1 MESFAVRKARSQM
14 MPPRQ
19 DASAPAPAQDAAQ
32 TASGDGSPALMMNGD
47 KVIVIVDPYSTG
59 CVVAQE
65 ALKRGYKL
73 VVVWTKGVG
82 ENKTHVPTSCADSL
96 TYYAE
101 VNEHNNLTETA
112 IAVTEAAT
120 PFEVKACICGG
131 ESGVAFCDALSE
143 KLGLLTN
150 GTDIPKRRDKKL
162 QQELIKAAG
171 LRSVRQAGSGNF
183 ADVEEFLRTEQYPVV
198 VKPVES
204 AGSDGVKL
212 CHNFEEAKEHFH
224 LLMNSQQRVGGSG
237 AHAAVLCQEFLRGK
251 EYVVDHVSLN
261 GIHKT
266 TMCWVYDKRQA
277 NGSAFVY
284 FGLQPIDSESEEAK
298 IVIPYIRGVLDA
310 MEIKHGPTHGEVMM
324 TSDGPCL
331 VEMNCRAH
339 GGDGNW
345 VPMVRGLNGGYSQVS
360 ATIDAYMDPTRFHA
374 LPDKM
379 PSPFKAA
386 GQECCLVSYSKG
398 TVKSTPGYEVIRRLP
413 SFVYL
418 ETRTGPG
425 SEVDYTVDLFTDIGS
440 VILLHEDP
448 EVVKKDIAFIRY
460 MEEINGFFT
469 YETKQEILK
478 RPRGDSIALSPALV
492 PRPSSPSKSPVVGKK
507 LIPMHRRVFSS
518 DGPMLF
524 RHQSL
529 DRPEMRPLVKKMTT
543 VDASKEVVIIV
554 NPHSTG
560 CCIAKEVMAR
570 TYRVIAVWSKGSNP
584 EMRHQAPLGCSDLK
598 YFAEVEEKDNV
609 LETAAAIQKSANLFR
624 VVACICGGES
634 GSELT
639 DAISEKLGLRTN
651 GTNLKRLNKK
661 RQQDL
666 VAAKGLRAA
675 RQAGGKKFSDVE
687 TFLQTEVYPIV
698 VKPTGYSGYDGAKL
712 CHNFEEAKAHFEFL
726 MSVQQNEEDDEV
738 VCQEFLRGREYLVD
752 NVSRDGEHK
761 TTMVWVHD
769 KRPANGSSF
778 VYFGLLPVESGSIE
792 GSLVISYAR
801 AVLDTLGVRNG
812 PSHTSIMMTDTGP
825 CLVEMACNAHGG
837 DGTWQPL
844 VRALNGGYS
853 QINATVDA
861 YLDRQAFSL
870 IPEKMPSPFKAA
882 GQEVILVSYS
892 RGQVKS
898 TPGFDI
904 IKSLRSFVYFETGV
918 QFGSEVD
925 YTVDPFTSI
934 GSVILMHEDKS
945 QLQEDLVR
953 IRQMEKDNAIFVYEK
968 GVDMMRSPSTG
979 NLSSLSGFAIGD
991 RPKTVFTSSRA
1002 SVYW

>member
-1 MESFAVRKARSQM
+1 MFICFSAKNLLLFSFRFGFAIAIYLQYDGNTTYTIHTSSPILPLIHPTLPRLRSH
-14 MPPRQ
+14 
-19 DASAPAPAQDAAQ
+19 A
-32 TASGDGSPALMMNGD
+32 
-47 KVIVIVDPYSTG
+47 
-59 CVVAQE
+59 
-65 ALKRGYKL
+65 
-73 VVVWTKGVG
+73 
-82 ENKTHVPTSCADSL
+82 VPTSCADSL

-101 VNEHNNLTETA
+101 VNEQNNLTETA

-143 KLGLLTN
+143 KLGVLTN

-212 CHNFEEAKEHFH
+212 CHSFEEAKEHFH

-251 EYVVDHVSLN
+251 EYAVDHVSLN

-310 MEIKHGPTHGEVMM
+310 MGIKHGPTHGEVMM

-374 LPDKM
+374 LPDKT

-386 GQECCLVSYSKG
+386 GQECCLVSYSEG

-425 SEVDYTVDLFTDIGS
+425 TEVERTTDLFTDIGS

-478 RPRGDSIALSPALV
+478 RPRGDSIALSPALL

-543 VDASKEVVIIV
+543 VDASKEVVIII

-570 TYRVIAVWSKGSNP
+570 TYRVIAVWSKNSNP
-584 EMRHQAPLGCSDLK
+584 EMRQQAPLGCSDLK

-687 TFLQTEVYPIV
+687 TFLQTEVYPLV

-712 CHNFEEAKAHFEFL
+712 CHNFEEAKDHFGFL
-726 MSVQQNEEDDEV
+726 MSVQNGEDDEV

-752 NVSRDGEHK
+752 NVSRDGDHK

-769 KRPANGSSF
+769 KRPANGSNF

-918 QFGSEVD
+918 QVGSEVD
-925 YTVDPFTSI
+925 YTVDPFTAI
-934 GSVILMHEDKS
+934 GSVILMHEDKAV
-945 QLQEDLVR
+945 LQEDLVR

-968 GVDMMRSPSTG
+968 GVGDMMRSPSTG
-979 NLSSLSGFAIGD
+979 DLSSLSGFAIGD

>member
-1 MESFAVRKARSQM
+1 M
-14 MPPRQ
+14 
-19 DASAPAPAQDAAQ
+19 
-32 TASGDGSPALMMNGD
+32 
-47 KVIVIVDPYSTG
+47 
-59 CVVAQE
+59 
-65 ALKRGYKL
+65 
-73 VVVWTKGVG
+73 
-82 ENKTHVPTSCADSL
+82 
-96 TYYAE
+96 YYAE
-101 VNEHNNLTETA
+101 VNEQNTLTETA

-143 KLGLLTN
+143 KLGVLTN

-162 QQELIKAAG
+162 QQELIKGVG
-171 LRSVRQAGSGNF
+171 LRSVRQAGSGKF
-183 ADVEEFLRTEQYPVV
+183 EEVEEFLRTEQYPVV

-212 CHNFEEAKEHFH
+212 CHSFEEAKEHFH
-224 LLMNSQQRVGGSG
+224 LLMNSQQRVGGAGS
-237 AHAAVLCQEFLRGK
+237 HAAVLCQEFLRGK

-261 GIHKT
+261 GVHKT
-266 TMCWVYDKRQA
+266 TMCWVYDKRPA

-298 IVIPYIRGVLDA
+298 IIIPYIRGVLDA
-310 MEIKHGPTHGEVMM
+310 MGIKHGPTHGEVMM

-360 ATIDAYMDPTRFHA
+360 ATIDAYMDPSRFHA

-398 TVKSTPGYEVIRRLP
+398 IVKSTPGYEVIRRLP

-425 SEVDYTVDLFTDIGS
+425 TEVEYTTDLFTDIGS

-460 MEEINGFFT
+460 MEEINGFFI

-478 RPRGDSIALSPALV
+478 RPRGDAIALSPAHP
-492 PRPSSPSKSPVVGKK
+492 PRPASPTKSPAAGKK
-507 LIPMHRRVFSS
+507 IIPMHRRVFSS

-529 DRPEMRPLVKKMTT
+529 DRPEMLPLVKKMTT
-543 VDASKEVVIIV
+543 VDASKEAVIIV
-554 NPHSTG
+554 DPHSTG

-584 EMRHQAPLGCSDLK
+584 EMRQQAPLGCSDLK
-598 YFAEVEEKDNV
+598 YFAEIEEKENV
-609 LETAAAIQKSANLFR
+609 LETAAAIQKTANLFR

-661 RQQDL
+661 LQQDL
-666 VAAKGLRAA
+666 VAAKGLRAT

-687 TFLQTEVYPIV
+687 SFLKTESYPIV

-712 CHNFEEAKAHFEFL
+712 CHNFDEAKDHFEFL
-726 MSVQQNEEDDEV
+726 MSIQNAEDDEV

-752 NVSRDGEHK
+752 NVSRDGDHK

-778 VYFGLLPVESGSIE
+778 VYFGLLPVDSNSIE

-812 PSHTSIMMTDTGP
+812 PSHTSIMMTDSGP
-825 CLVEMACNAHGG
+825 CLIEMACNAHGG

-861 YLDRQAFSL
+861 YLDKQAFSL
-870 IPEKMPSPFKAA
+870 IPKKTPSPFKAA
-882 GQEVILVSYS
+882 GQELILVSYS

-898 TPGFDI
+898 TPGFDV
-904 IKSLRSFVYFETGV
+904 IKNLPSFVYFETGV
-918 QFGSEVD
+918 QVGSEVD

-934 GSVILMHEDKS
+934 GSVILMHEDKA
-945 QLQEDLVR
+945 QLQEDIVR

-979 NLSSLSGFAIGD
+979 DLFSLSGFAIGD

>member
-1 MESFAVRKARSQM
+1 MR
-14 MPPRQ
+14 PPRN
-19 DASAPAPAQDAAQ
+19 DGAARGDDESSVAQKVIGQ
-32 TASGDGSPALMMNGD
+32 GD
-47 KVIVIVDPYSTG
+47 KIIVMVDPYSTG

-73 VVVWTKGVG
+73 VVVWTNGVG
-82 ENKTHVPTSCADSL
+82 ENKTHIPTSCSDIH
-96 TYYAE
+96 YYAE
-101 VNEHNNLTETA
+101 VNEKASVTETA
-112 IAVTEAAT
+112 IAATEAAR
-120 PFEVKACICGG
+120 PFKIVACICGG

-143 KLGLLTN
+143 KLGVLTN

-171 LRSVRQAGSGNF
+171 LRSVRQAGSGKF
-183 ADVEEFLRTEQYPVV
+183 EDVEEFLRSERYPVV

-212 CHNFEEAKEHFH
+212 CHSFEEAKEHFH

-261 GIHKT
+261 GVHKT
-266 TMCWVYDKRQA
+266 TMCWVYDKRPA

-284 FGLQPIDSESEEAK
+284 FGLQPVDSESEEGK
-298 IVIPYIRGVLDA
+298 IIIPYIRGVLDA
-310 MEIKHGPTHGEVMM
+310 MGIKHGPTHGEVMM
-324 TSDGPCL
+324 TPDGPCL

-345 VPMVRGLNGGYSQVS
+345 VPMVRGLNGGYTQVS
-360 ATIDAYMDPTRFHA
+360 ATIDAYMEPERFHA
-374 LPDKM
+374 LPDKT

-398 TVKSTPGYEVIRRLP
+398 TVKSTPGYEVIKNLP

-418 ETRTGPG
+418 ETRVGPG
-425 SEVDYTVDLFTDIGS
+425 SDVEYTTDLFTDIGS
-440 VILLHEDP
+440 AILLHEDP
-448 EVVKKDIAFIRY
+448 EVVNKDIAFIRY

-469 YETKQEILK
+469 YETRQEILS
-478 RPRGDSIALSPALV
+478 RPRGDSIALSPAL
-492 PRPSSPSKSPVVGKK
+492 PRSPSKSPKIGKK
-507 LIPMHRRVFSS
+507 VPPAHRRVFSS

-529 DRPEMRPLVKKMTT
+529 DRPEMRPLVKRMTT
-543 VDASKEVVIIV
+543 VDASKEAVVIV
-554 NPHSTG
+554 NPYSTG
-560 CCIAKEVMAR
+560 CRVAKEIMAR
-570 TYRVIAVWSKGSNP
+570 NYKVIALWSKGSTL
-584 EMRHQAPLGCSDLK
+584 EMRQQVPLGCSDLN
-598 YFAEVEEKDNV
+598 YYAEVEDKGDV
-609 LETAAAIQKSANLFR
+609 IQTVATIQQKAQLFR
-624 VVACICGGES
+624 IVACICGGEM

-639 DAISEKLGLRTN
+639 DAVSEKLGIRTN
-651 GTNLKRLNKK
+651 GTDLKRLNKK
-661 RQQDL
+661 LQQDL
-666 VAAKGLRAA
+666 IAAKGLRAT
-675 RQAGGKKFSDVE
+675 RQAGGKSFSDVE
-687 TFLQTEVYPIV
+687 TFLRSESYPIV
-698 VKPTGYSGYDGAKL
+698 VKPTEYAGYDGAKL
-712 CHNFEEAKAHFEFL
+712 CHNFNEAKDHFDVL
-726 MSVQQNEEDDEV
+726 MAVQKGADAEV

-778 VYFGLLPVESGSIE
+778 VYFGLLPVDSNSIE
-792 GSLVISYAR
+792 GSLVITYAR

-812 PSHTSIMMTDTGP
+812 PSHTSIMMTDSGP
-825 CLVEMACNAHGG
+825 CLIEMACHAHGG

-861 YLDRQAFSL
+861 YLDKQAFSVL
-870 IPEKMPSPFKAA
+870 PEKMPSPFKAA
-882 GQEVILVSYS
+882 GQEVVLVSYS
-892 RGQVKS
+892 RGQVKA
-898 TPGFDI
+898 TPGFEV

-918 QFGSEVD
+918 KVGSEVD

-934 GSVILMHEDKS
+934 GSVILLHDDKDV
-945 QLQEDLVR
+945 LQEDLVR
-953 IRQMEKDNAIFVYEK
+953 IRQMEKENTIFEYET
-968 GVDMMRSPSTG
+968 GNDIMRSPSTG
-979 NLSSLSGFAIGD
+979 DLSSLSGLTITD
-991 RPKTVFTSSRA
+991 TKKQPKQVFTSGRSD
-1002 SVYW
+1002 VYW

>member
-1 MESFAVRKARSQM
+1 
-14 MPPRQ
+14 
-19 DASAPAPAQDAAQ
+19 
-32 TASGDGSPALMMNGD
+32 
-47 KVIVIVDPYSTG
+47 
-59 CVVAQE
+59 
-65 ALKRGYKL
+65 
-73 VVVWTKGVG
+73 
-82 ENKTHVPTSCADSL
+82 L

-143 KLGLLTN
+143 KLGVLTN

-374 LPDKM
+374 LPNKM

-386 GQECCLVSYSKG
+386 GQECCLVSYSEG

-675 RQAGGKKFSDVE
+675 RQAGGKKFSDIE